1 MSHTPH
7 ELAEEFPNSID
18 ALRSLRESDP
28 HFHKLTEHYHDLNR
42 EIHRGETDVEPMS
55 ELHLEELKKKRL
67 AMLDEIR
74 ILLCKG
80 FIGIP

>member
-7 ELAEEFPNSID
+7 ELAEEFPNSTE

-28 HFHKLTEHYHDLNR
+28 HFRKLTEKYHDLNR
-42 EIHRGETDVEPMS
+42 EIHRGETDVEPMDDM
-55 ELHLEELKKKRL
+55 HLEELKKKRL

-74 ILLCKG
+74 TRLG
-80 FIGIP
+80 